1 MNFTKN
7 QWMFCHFD
15 IFTRQV
21 YMQTLTNNIMAILIQ
36 VMEMRDKKLKNVVTT
51 ELEYKKSDALSDD
64 YFEFLKNEFNNEIK
78 SFWKLFEGED
88 ME

>member
-1 MNFTKN
+1 
-7 QWMFCHFD
+7 
-15 IFTRQV
+15 
-21 YMQTLTNNIMAILIQ
+21 MQTLTNNIMAILIQ

-64 YFEFLKNEFNNEIK
+64 GYFEFLKNEFNNEIK

>member
-1 MNFTKN
+1 
-7 QWMFCHFD
+7 
-15 IFTRQV
+15 
-21 YMQTLTNNIMAILIQ
+21 MQTLTNNIMAILIQ
-36 VMEMRDKKLKNVVTT
+36 VMEMRDKKLKNVVAT
-51 ELEYKKSDALSDD
+51 ELEYKKSDALSDDD

>member
-1 MNFTKN
+1 
-7 QWMFCHFD
+7 
-15 IFTRQV
+15 
-21 YMQTLTNNIMAILIQ
+21 MQTLTNNIMAILIQ

-64 YFEFLKNEFNNEIK
+64 DYFEFLKNEFNNEIK

>member
-1 MNFTKN
+1 
-7 QWMFCHFD
+7 
-15 IFTRQV
+15 
-21 YMQTLTNNIMAILIQ
+21 MQTLINNIMAILSQ

-64 YFEFLKNEFNNEIK
+64 DYFEFLKNEFNNEIK